1 LTSLYWRSPGVGE
14 EGVDR
19 GPETEDGGE
28 MLSVA
33 VYFYQLYRDL
43 RSSLTRIEFPGGEVF
58 TQLLTSGLNELGV
71 LENFSYLL

>member
-1 LTSLYWRSPGVGE
+1 
-14 EGVDR
+14 
-19 GPETEDGGE
+19 